1 MIFYSSSTVFSLVFS
16 FVSGGRTFTRETLA
30 VWHSVV
36 KHYLNV
42 DCLVRK
48 LLPNPFCGNHVNI
61 ILFIKSCKLDRYT
74 SDERQNADKS
84 SVANN
89 DWCACLC

>member
-1 MIFYSSSTVFSLVFS
+1 MLCT
-16 FVSGGRTFTRETLA
+16 E
-30 VWHSVV
+30 
-36 KHYLNV
+36 KM
-42 DCLVRK
+42 
-48 LLPNPFCGNHVNI
+48 LPNPFYGNHVNI

-74 SDERQNADKS
+74 LDERQNADKS